1 MNGYAGAFIERENAV
16 ILSDMISHIHQKTLL
31 QLDVY
36 NIDDTEFD
44 KIIGKSGNAEN
55 DESISTLASV
65 QLMNENEIALED
77 PYKLPFLPKSEEKEY
92 QEYDQ
97 QSSLITQSL
106 YMSKNELYQQR
117 LLRMIVP
124 AHRDINDGLFMYP
137 QFPIPE

>member
-1 MNGYAGAFIERENAV
+1 MKNKTSLRGSIKQKMNGYAGAFIERENAV

-36 NIDDTEFD
+36 NIDDVEFD
-44 KIIGKSGNAEN
+44 KIIGKSGSAEN
-55 DESISTLASV
+55 DDSASTLASV

-97 QSSLITQSL
+97 QSSLIT
-106 YMSKNELYQQR
+106 
-117 LLRMIVP
+117 
-124 AHRDINDGLFMYP
+124 
-137 QFPIPE
+137 